1 LQHADQ
7 AIAIFGILSYVVLKN
22 EQVNSFMP
30 VVVAVFLPLSAV
42 WASTNTNQN
51 NIAAPYQFRQPADM
65 KGSSGAFGGRTGGS
79 GRATDKQPL
88 TTTFGTDNDTLV
100 SSNAHDS
107 ALSSPIREACTEV
120 IACRGDSIS
129 DQELGLIGQQQ
140 IKVKRTV
147 SVHSHSE
154 V

>member
-1 LQHADQ
+1 
-7 AIAIFGILSYVVLKN
+7 VLKN

-51 NIAAPYQFRQPADM
+51 NIAAPYQFQGPAGM
-65 KGSSGAFGGRTGGS
+65 KGSSGAFGGRSGGS
-79 GRATDKQPL
+79 GRALNKQPL
-88 TTTFGTDNDTLV
+88 TTSFGTDNDTLV

-107 ALSSPIREACTEV
+107 ALSSPIKETCTQV
-120 IACRGDSIS
+120 TSCRGDDLS
-129 DQELGLIGQQQ
+129 DHELGLIGQQQ